1 MIGDRLKMKAGAARP
16 GAERRAIQ
24 DDALAGV
31 DFGLPIE
38 GQMISELRD
47 DDLGDQRLG
56 W

>member
-24 DDALAGV
+24 DALAGI